1 MEKQEK
7 FVLAE
12 AAKWTSI
19 ASIIGVLLNLSFN
32 SLLTHIAA
40 PSVVGITLAF
50 IALGT
55 LISQFLQFGFQ
66 TSVVAIISSAL
77 ARDEHFDGASV
88 AKKIFVLIALNALV
102 AGLLLV
108 LISHVYTPDIFSFFA
123 DHGQTIIPLLLTIF
137 AFALALRSVAASIDR
152 SFERNAQATLSG
164 ALLPSLLQLLFLGGL
179 AVIAESPTASKI
191 ICIFVFAHL
200 LCTAIYIKYTLSA
213 LPNGQSSTSYSVFT
227 LYRTGSLFFVNGF
240 IFALFSQLG
249 VLYLQY
255 LGAFQELAIYGVPSR
270 LMITVS
276 VPVMMLMQ
284 YLTPHISKSLV
295 AGKFNSL
302 NRITKAAT
310 TICFLYYFSLLIFF
324 YLFGETTFTVLFGEF
339 YSQANDIMLILL
351 LGSMISVIFGFVIKI
366 IEMSKYKNFSFFPGV
381 ISIFVT
387 MATMPLAY
395 ERYSTIGVA
404 FSIAAGV
411 IISRALGCLI
421 IYKYLGI
428 LTFGFFNFFKL
439 LKIKEKNE

>member
-40 PSVVGITLAF
+40 PSVVGIALAF

-77 ARDEHFDGASV
+77 ARDEHFAGASV

-123 DHGQTIIPLLLTIF
+123 DRGQTIIPLLLAIF

-152 SFERNAQATLSG
+152 SFERNAQATFSG

-191 ICIFVFAHL
+191 ICIFVFAHF
-200 LCTAIYIKYTLSA
+200 LCTAIYVKYTLSA
-213 LPNGQSSTSYSVFT
+213 LPNRHSSISYSVFT
-227 LYRTGSLFFVNGF
+227 LYRTGLLFFANGF

-249 VLYLQY
+249 VLYLQ
-255 LGAFQELAIYGVPSR
+255 
-270 LMITVS
+270 
-276 VPVMMLMQ
+276 
-284 YLTPHISKSLV
+284 
-295 AGKFNSL
+295 
-302 NRITKAAT
+302 
-310 TICFLYYFSLLIFF
+310 
-324 YLFGETTFTVLFGEF
+324 
-339 YSQANDIMLILL
+339 
-351 LGSMISVIFGFVIKI
+351 
-366 IEMSKYKNFSFFPGV
+366 
-381 ISIFVT
+381 
-387 MATMPLAY
+387 
-395 ERYSTIGVA
+395 
-404 FSIAAGV
+404 
-411 IISRALGCLI
+411 
-421 IYKYLGI
+421 
-428 LTFGFFNFFKL
+428 
-439 LKIKEKNE
+439 